1 MASASSPSSLPDLG
15 DRPNQAA
22 NFKFPKRK
30 FGQTKPVFR
39 SIQPTWFQKWPWLHY
54 DQVEDKMYC
63 HTCVQALRQGS
74 LTLVGKKK
82 DAFLTAGYTN
92 WKDAAGE
99 KSGGFPTHER
109 SEVGV

>member
-1 MASASSPSSLPDLG
+1 
-15 DRPNQAA
+15 
-22 NFKFPKRK
+22 
-30 FGQTKPVFR
+30 
-39 SIQPTWFQKWPWLHY
+39 
-54 DQVEDKMYC
+54 MYC

-99 KSGGFPTHER
+99 KSGGFSTHEH